1 MVRKLFDYI
10 FYLGIKKKLIRRVI
24 DVISLLVFFYIL
36 LYLWPYPTF
45 AHSISY
51 KQFKVYSDNDIN
63 SELLNPVIDRAVI
76 LASKSDVYDS
86 TITINILLPE
96 SKLKYGILSLMY
108 FKSIGFTNPFT
119 KNVIISLPDLSLNR
133 ACIDKYRKNYR
144 NLDELIA
151 HELCHIYQYKVL
163 GYYKL
168 VTLPIW
174 IKEGYPEFISNPQV
188 IGGFSIINLDTMKL
202 TKCDRDY
209 IRYRQKV
216 ESVMLKQQMGFR
228 ELSKYEDK

>member
-1 MVRKLFDYI
+1 M
-10 FYLGIKKKLIRRVI
+10 RRVI
-24 DVISLLVFFYIL
+24 DVISILVFFYIL

-51 KQFKVYSDNDIN
+51 RQFKIYSDNNIN
-63 SELLNPVIDRAVI
+63 NELLKPIIDRAVN

-86 TITINILLPE
+86 TITVKILLPE

-108 FKSIGFTNPFT
+108 FRTIGFTNPFT

-133 ACIDKYRKNYR
+133 AYIDKSRNNYR
-144 NLDELIA
+144 SLDELIA

-163 GYYKL
+163 GYYSL

-174 IKEGYPEFISNPQV
+174 IKEGYPEYISNPQV
-188 IGGFSIINLDTMKL
+188 IGGFSIVNIDTTKL
-202 TKCDRDY
+202 TNCDRDY
-209 IRYRQKV
+209 MKYRQKV
-216 ESVMLKQQMGFR
+216 ESVMLKQPMGFR

>member
-1 MVRKLFDYI
+1 MVRKLVDYI
-10 FYLGIKKKLIRRVI
+10 FYLGIKNKLMRRVI

-36 LYLWPYPTF
+36 LYFWPYPTF

-63 SELLNPVIDRAVI
+63 SGLLNPIIDRAVN

-86 TITINILLPE
+86 TITVKLLLPE
-96 SKLKYGILSLMY
+96 SKLKYGILTLMY
-108 FKSIGFTNPFT
+108 FRSIGFTNPFT
-119 KNVIISLPDLSLNR
+119 KNVIISLSDLSSNK
-133 ACIDKYRKNYR
+133 AYIDKFRSNFR

-163 GYYKL
+163 GYYKF

-174 IKEGYPEFISNPQV
+174 IKEGYPEFISNPHV
-188 IGGFSIINLDTMKL
+188 IGGFSIVNLDTTNL

-216 ESVMLKQQMGFR
+216 ESVMLKQPLGFR
-228 ELSKYEDK
+228 ELSKYEE

>member
-1 MVRKLFDYI
+1 MVRKLVDYI
-10 FYLGIKKKLIRRVI
+10 FYLGIKNKLVRRAI
-24 DVISLLVFFYIL
+24 DIISILVFFYIL

-51 KQFKVYSDNDIN
+51 KQFKVYSDNNNIN
-63 SELLNPVIDRAVI
+63 SELLKPIIDRAVN

-86 TITINILLPE
+86 SITIKLLLPE

-133 ACIDKYRKNYR
+133 AYIAKSRKNYR
-144 NLDELIA
+144 NLDESIA

-163 GYYKL
+163 GYYNL
-168 VTLPIW
+168 VTLYQY
-174 IKEGYPEFISNPQV
+174 G
-188 IGGFSIINLDTMKL
+188 
-202 TKCDRDY
+202 
-209 IRYRQKV
+209 
-216 ESVMLKQQMGFR
+216 
-228 ELSKYEDK
+228 